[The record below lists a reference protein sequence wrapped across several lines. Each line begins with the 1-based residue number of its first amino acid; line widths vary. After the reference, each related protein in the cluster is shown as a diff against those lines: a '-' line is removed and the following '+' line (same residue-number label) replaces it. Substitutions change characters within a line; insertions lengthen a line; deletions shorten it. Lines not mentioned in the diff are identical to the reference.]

1 MIADV
6 EQKRALL
13 EQARLNLGYTK
24 IVAPVSG
31 EVNKTVVVGMNV
43 QEGQQL
49 LTVVPLNEV
58 WVTANFKETQLRDMR
73 VGQKAEIHADSS
85 GRTFKGHVDSIAG
98 ATGPLFS
105 LLPPENATGNYVK
118 IVQRIPVKIVLE
130 PGENKDRGLRPGMN
144 VVPDV
149 YLQMS
154 SAALTLDQDVWRPK
168 YNPWLIA
175 VVVALAAFMEVLD
188 TSIAN
193 VALPYMAGNLGASN
207 DQSTWVLTSYLVS
220 NAIILPISGWLAGA
234 LGRKRFFMACLTV
247 FTVSSLLCGIAPSL
261 GFLLFFRVLQG
272 AGGGGLQ
279 PMAQAILAD
288 TFPPQQ
294 RGLAFALYGIT
305 AIMAPTI
312 GPTLGGWITFNYSWR
327 WIFFINLPVGV
338 VTWFLVRR
346 FVEDP
351 PYLRKLKAAGVK
363 LDYIGIALL
372 ALGIGALQ
380 VLLDKGQEDD
390 WFGSHF
396 ITTLVVI
403 ATVCLISL
411 VIWEWYQKA
420 PIIDVRM
427 FKNFNFAGSSLM
439 MFTLGILLFSSL
451 VLMPQFLQT
460 LVGYTSE
467 LAGLALSAG
476 GLVLLIEMPIMGQ
489 LTTKIQAR
497 YLIAFGWLALSI
509 AMFYSTK
516 RIDLQI
522 SFSAATW
529 LRIAQVIG
537 LGFLFVPITL
547 VAYIGIAPE
556 KNNAVAGII
565 NFMRNMGSS
574 VGTSLVTTLI
584 ARRSQFH
591 QGRLV
596 QNVRVDNP
604 NFVNAANG
612 LAQHLAASGVGKHEA
627 QMTAYARIYQSLA
640 SPGHKPGIYRHLY
653 GPLRGSGDH
662 VLSGFR
668 SEEK

>member
-1 MIADV
+1 
-6 EQKRALL
+6 
-13 EQARLNLGYTK
+13 
-24 IVAPVSG
+24 
-31 EVNKTVVVGMNV
+31 
-43 QEGQQL
+43 
-49 LTVVPLNEV
+49 
-58 WVTANFKETQLRDMR
+58 
-73 VGQKAEIHADSS
+73 
-85 GRTFKGHVDSIAG
+85 
-98 ATGPLFS
+98 
-105 LLPPENATGNYVK
+105 
-118 IVQRIPVKIVLE
+118 
-130 PGENKDRGLRPGMN
+130 
-144 VVPDV
+144 
-149 YLQMS
+149 MS
-154 SAALTLDQDVWRPK
+154 SAALTIDQDVWRPK

-220 NAIILPISGWLAGA
+220 NAIVLPISGWLAGA
-234 LGRKRFFMACLTV
+234 LGRKRFFMACLGV
-247 FTVSSLLCGIAPSL
+247 FTVSSLLCGTAPSL

-288 TFPPQQ
+288 TFPPEK

-327 WIFFINLPVGV
+327 WIFFINLPVGIA
-338 VTWFLVRR
+338 TWFLVRR

-351 PYLRKLKAAGVK
+351 PYISRLKSAGVK
-363 LDYIGIALL
+363 LDYIGIGLL
-372 ALGIGALQ
+372 ALGIGSLQ

-390 WFGSHF
+390 WFGSRF
-396 ITTLVVI
+396 ITTLVI
-403 ATVCLISL
+403 TAAVCLVSL
-411 VIWEWYQKA
+411 VIWELFQKA

-427 FKNFNFAGSSLM
+427 FKSFNFAGSSLM
-439 MFTLGILLFSSL
+439 MFVLGILLFSSL

-476 GLVLLIEMPIMGQ
+476 GLVLLFEMPVVGQ
-489 LTTKIQAR
+489 LTTKVQAR

-509 AMFYSTK
+509 AMYYSTK

-522 SFSAATW
+522 SFVAATW

-537 LGFLFVPITL
+537 LGFLFVPISL
-547 VAYIGIAPE
+547 AAYVGIAPE

-574 VGTSLVTTLI
+574 VGTSMVTTLI

-591 QGRLV
+591 QATLIDYTRP
-596 QNVRVDNP
+596 DNP
-604 NFVNAANG
+604 NFQNTVNG
-612 LAQHLAASGVGKHEA
+612 LTQRLAHSGLGTYGA
-627 QMTAYARIYQSLA
+627 RQQAYARIYQSVQSQAASLA
-640 SPGHKPGIYRHLY
+640 YIDTFMVLAIGAAIMFCLAFLLKANRPGG
-653 GPLRGSGDH
+653 GGEAAVG
-662 VLSGFR
+662 
-668 SEEK
+668 

>member
-1 MIADV
+1 
-6 EQKRALL
+6 
-13 EQARLNLGYTK
+13 
-24 IVAPVSG
+24 
-31 EVNKTVVVGMNV
+31 
-43 QEGQQL
+43 
-49 LTVVPLNEV
+49 
-58 WVTANFKETQLRDMR
+58 
-73 VGQKAEIHADSS
+73 
-85 GRTFKGHVDSIAG
+85 
-98 ATGPLFS
+98 
-105 LLPPENATGNYVK
+105 
-118 IVQRIPVKIVLE
+118 
-130 PGENKDRGLRPGMN
+130 
-144 VVPDV
+144 
-149 YLQMS
+149 MS
-154 SAALTLDQDVWRPK
+154 SAALTLEQDIWRPRF
-168 YNPWLIA
+168 NPWLIA

-220 NAIILPISGWLAGA
+220 NAIILPMSGWLAGA
-234 LGRKRFFMACLTV
+234 LGRKRFFMSCLAV
-247 FTVSSLLCGIAPSL
+247 FTISSLLCGTAPSL
-261 GFLLFFRVLQG
+261 GFLLLFRVLQG
-272 AGGGGLQ
+272 VGGGGLQ

-288 TFPPQQ
+288 TFPPEK

-338 VTWFLVRR
+338 ITLLLVRR

-351 PYLRKLKAAGVK
+351 PYLARLKAAGIK

-372 ALGIGALQ
+372 TVGIGALQ

-396 ITTLVVI
+396 ITTLVVV
-403 ATVCLISL
+403 ATVSLISL

-427 FKNFNFAGSSLM
+427 FKNFNFASSSLM
-439 MFTLGILLFSSL
+439 MFTLGIMLFSSL

-460 LVGYTSE
+460 LLGYTSE

-476 GLVLLIEMPIMGQ
+476 GVVLLIEMPIMGQ
-489 LTTKIQAR
+489 LTTKVQAR

-509 AMFYSTK
+509 AMYYSTK
-516 RIDLQI
+516 RIDLQM

-529 LRIAQVIG
+529 LRIVQVIG

-591 QGRLV
+591 QLRLV
-596 QNVRVDNP
+596 EKARIDNP
-604 NFVNAANG
+604 NFVNLSKG
-612 LAQHLAASGVGKHEA
+612 LSRSLATSGWGRHDALAV
-627 QMTAYARIYQSLA
+627 AYARIYRALQAQAASLA
-640 SPGHKPGIYRHLY
+640 YI
-653 GPLRGSGDH
+653 DTFM
-662 VLSGFR
+662 VLSVGAAIMFCLTFVLKKNDPGGGVR
-668 SEEK
+668 VVE

>member
-1 MIADV
+1 
-6 EQKRALL
+6 
-13 EQARLNLGYTK
+13 
-24 IVAPVSG
+24 
-31 EVNKTVVVGMNV
+31 
-43 QEGQQL
+43 
-49 LTVVPLNEV
+49 
-58 WVTANFKETQLRDMR
+58 
-73 VGQKAEIHADSS
+73 
-85 GRTFKGHVDSIAG
+85 
-98 ATGPLFS
+98 
-105 LLPPENATGNYVK
+105 
-118 IVQRIPVKIVLE
+118 
-130 PGENKDRGLRPGMN
+130 
-144 VVPDV
+144 
-149 YLQMS
+149 MS
-154 SAALTLDQDVWRPK
+154 SAALTIDQDIWRPK

-175 VVVALAAFMEVLD
+175 VVVALGAFMEVLD

-193 VALPYMAGNLGASN
+193 VALPYMAGNLGSSN
-207 DQSTWVLTSYLVS
+207 DESTWVLTSYLVS

-234 LGRKRFFMACLTV
+234 FGRKRFFMSCLGI
-247 FTVSSLLCGIAPSL
+247 FTVSSLLCGVAPSL
-261 GFLLFFRVLQG
+261 GLLLFFRVLQG

-351 PYLRKLKAAGVK
+351 PYLGRLKAAGVK

-372 ALGIGALQ
+372 VLGVGALQ

-390 WFGSHF
+390 WFGSRF
-396 ITTLVVI
+396 IATLVVV

-411 VIWEWYQKA
+411 VIWEWFHKA

-427 FKNFNFAGSSLM
+427 FKTFNFAVSNLM
-439 MFTLGILLFSSL
+439 MFTLGILLFSAL

-460 LVGYTSE
+460 LLGYTSQ

-476 GLVLLIEMPIMGQ
+476 GLVLLFEMPIMGQ
-489 LTTKIQAR
+489 LTTKVQAR

-522 SFSAATW
+522 SFRAAAL
-529 LRIAQVIG
+529 LRISQVIG
-537 LGFLFVPITL
+537 LGFLFVPISL

-556 KNNAVAGII
+556 KNNAVAGIV

-574 VGTSLVTTLI
+574 VGTSIVTTLI

-591 QGRLV
+591 QARLV
-596 QNVRVDNP
+596 EHARPDNP
-604 NFVNAANG
+604 NFQNTANG
-612 LAQHLAASGVGKHEA
+612 LADRFAHLGLGTVEA
-627 QMTAYARIYQSLA
+627 HSRAYAQIYRELQNQAGSLA
-640 SPGHKPGIYRHLY
+640 YIDTFMVLAVGAGIMFFLTFALKRNDPRA
-653 GPLRGSGDH
+653 GGR
-662 VLSGFR
+662 VAV
-668 SEEK
+668 E

>member
-1 MIADV
+1 
-6 EQKRALL
+6 
-13 EQARLNLGYTK
+13 
-24 IVAPVSG
+24 
-31 EVNKTVVVGMNV
+31 
-43 QEGQQL
+43 
-49 LTVVPLNEV
+49 
-58 WVTANFKETQLRDMR
+58 
-73 VGQKAEIHADSS
+73 
-85 GRTFKGHVDSIAG
+85 
-98 ATGPLFS
+98 
-105 LLPPENATGNYVK
+105 
-118 IVQRIPVKIVLE
+118 
-130 PGENKDRGLRPGMN
+130 
-144 VVPDV
+144 
-149 YLQMS
+149 MS
-154 SAALTLDQDVWRPK
+154 SAAITIDQDVWRPK

-234 LGRKRFFMACLTV
+234 FGRKRFFMTCLGI
-247 FTVSSLLCGIAPSL
+247 FTVSSLLCGLAPSL
-261 GFLLFFRVLQG
+261 GLLLLFRVLQG

-327 WIFFINLPVGV
+327 WIFFINLPVGLA
-338 VTWFLVRR
+338 TWFLVRR

-351 PYLRKLKAAGVK
+351 PYLSRLKAAGVK

-372 ALGIGALQ
+372 TLGVGALQ

-390 WFGSHF
+390 WFGSRF
-396 ITTLVVI
+396 ITTLVVV

-411 VIWEWYQKA
+411 VIWEWFQKA

-427 FKNFNFAGSSLM
+427 FKSFNFAISNLM
-439 MFTLGILLFSSL
+439 MFTLGILLFSAL

-460 LVGYTSE
+460 LLGYTSE

-476 GLVLLIEMPIMGQ
+476 GLVLLFEMPIMGK

-509 AMFYSTK
+509 AMYYSTK
-516 RIDLQI
+516 RIDLQM
-522 SFSAATW
+522 SFTSAAL
-529 LRIAQVIG
+529 LRITQVIG
-537 LGFLFVPITL
+537 LGFLFVPISL

-556 KNNAVAGII
+556 KNNAVAGIV
-565 NFMRNMGSS
+565 NFMRNIGSS
-574 VGTSLVTTLI
+574 VGTSMVTTLI

-591 QGRLV
+591 QARLV
-596 QNVRVDNP
+596 EHARPDNP
-604 NFVNAANG
+604 NFQNTVNG
-612 LAQHLAASGVGKHEA
+612 LADRFAHSGLGAIEA
-627 QMTAYARIYQSLA
+627 QGRAYAQ
-640 SPGHKPGIYRHLY
+640 IYRNVQAQAGALAY
-653 GPLRGSGDH
+653 IDTFM
-662 VLSGFR
+662 VLAVGAAIMFFFTFVLKR
-668 SEEK
+668 NDPGGGGRVAVE

>member
-1 MIADV
+1 
-6 EQKRALL
+6 
-13 EQARLNLGYTK
+13 
-24 IVAPVSG
+24 
-31 EVNKTVVVGMNV
+31 
-43 QEGQQL
+43 
-49 LTVVPLNEV
+49 
-58 WVTANFKETQLRDMR
+58 
-73 VGQKAEIHADSS
+73 
-85 GRTFKGHVDSIAG
+85 
-98 ATGPLFS
+98 
-105 LLPPENATGNYVK
+105 
-118 IVQRIPVKIVLE
+118 
-130 PGENKDRGLRPGMN
+130 
-144 VVPDV
+144 
-149 YLQMS
+149 MS
-154 SAALTLDQDVWRPK
+154 SAALTLDQEVWRPK

-234 LGRKRFFMACLTV
+234 LGRKRFFMSCLAV

-261 GFLLFFRVLQG
+261 GFLLLFRVLQG

-338 VTWFLVRR
+338 MTWLLVRR

-351 PYLRKLKAAGVK
+351 PYLAKLRAAGVK

-380 VLLDKGQEDD
+380 ILLDKGQEDD

-411 VIWEWYQKA
+411 VIWEFYQKA

-427 FKNFNFAGSSLM
+427 FKNFNFASSSLM
-439 MFTLGILLFSSL
+439 MFMLGILLFSSL

-467 LAGLALSAG
+467 LAGIALSAG

-497 YLIAFGWLALSI
+497 YLIAFGWLSLAI
-509 AMFYSTK
+509 AMFYSTM

-547 VAYIGIAPE
+547 VAYVGIAPE
-556 KNNAVAGII
+556 KNNSVAGIV

-574 VGTSLVTTLI
+574 VGTSMVTTLI

-591 QGRLV
+591 QERLV
-596 QNVRVDNP
+596 HSARVDNP

-612 LAQHLAASGVGKHEA
+612 LAQQLATAGVGRHEA
-627 QMTAYARIYQSLA
+627 LATAYARIYQSLQDQAA
-640 SPGHKPGIYRHLY
+640 SLAYIDTFMVLCVASAIMFFLAFVLKKNDPGGGGVR
-653 GPLRGSGDH
+653 
-662 VLSGFR
+662 VM
-668 SEEK
+668 E

>member
-1 MIADV
+1 MSAT
-6 EQKRALL
+6 LS
-13 EQARLNLGYTK
+13 LG
-24 IVAPVSG
+24 
-31 EVNKTVVVGMNV
+31 
-43 QEGQQL
+43 
-49 LTVVPLNEV
+49 
-58 WVTANFKETQLRDMR
+58 
-73 VGQKAEIHADSS
+73 AEHA
-85 GRTFKGHVDSIAG
+85 T
-98 ATGPLFS
+98 
-105 LLPPENATGNYVK
+105 
-118 IVQRIPVKIVLE
+118 
-130 PGENKDRGLRPGMN
+130 
-144 VVPDV
+144 
-149 YLQMS
+149 
-154 SAALTLDQDVWRPK
+154 WRPAA
-168 YNPWLIA
+168 NPWLIA
-175 VVVALAAFMEVLD
+175 VTVSLAAFMEVLD
-188 TSIAN
+188 TAIAN
-193 VALPYMAGNLGASN
+193 VALPHIAGNLGASN
-207 DQSTWVLTSYLVS
+207 EESTWVLTSYLVA
-220 NAIILPISGWLAGA
+220 NAIVLPISGWFVSLF
-234 LGRKRFFMACLTV
+234 GRKRFFMTCIGI

-261 GFLLFFRVLQG
+261 GFLLLFRVLQG

-327 WIFFINLPVGV
+327 WIFFINLPVGLI
-338 VTWFLVRR
+338 TWFLVRR

-351 PYLRKLKAAGVK
+351 PYLGRIKAAGVK

-372 ALGIGALQ
+372 TLGIGALQ

-390 WFGSHF
+390 WFGSRF
-396 ITTLVVI
+396 ITTLVVV

-427 FKNFNFAGSSLM
+427 FKSFNFASSSVM
-439 MFTLGILLFSSL
+439 MFMLGIMLFSSL

-476 GLVLLIEMPIMGQ
+476 GFVLLLEMPIMGQ

-497 YLIAFGWLALSI
+497 RLIAFGWLALSV

-529 LRIAQVIG
+529 LRITQVIG

-547 VAYIGIAPE
+547 VAYVGIAPE
-556 KNNAVAGII
+556 KNNSVAGIV

-584 ARRSQFH
+584 ARRSQ
-591 QGRLV
+591 
-596 QNVRVDNP
+596 
-604 NFVNAANG
+604 
-612 LAQHLAASGVGKHEA
+612 
-627 QMTAYARIYQSLA
+627 
-640 SPGHKPGIYRHLY
+640 
-653 GPLRGSGDH
+653 
-662 VLSGFR
+662 
-668 SEEK
+668 

>member
-1 MIADV
+1 
-6 EQKRALL
+6 
-13 EQARLNLGYTK
+13 
-24 IVAPVSG
+24 
-31 EVNKTVVVGMNV
+31 
-43 QEGQQL
+43 
-49 LTVVPLNEV
+49 
-58 WVTANFKETQLRDMR
+58 
-73 VGQKAEIHADSS
+73 
-85 GRTFKGHVDSIAG
+85 
-98 ATGPLFS
+98 
-105 LLPPENATGNYVK
+105 
-118 IVQRIPVKIVLE
+118 
-130 PGENKDRGLRPGMN
+130 
-144 VVPDV
+144 
-149 YLQMS
+149 MS
-154 SAALTLDQDVWRPK
+154 SAALTIDQDIWRPK

-175 VVVALAAFMEVLD
+175 VVVALGAFMEVLD

-193 VALPYMAGNLGASN
+193 VALPYMAGNLGSSN
-207 DQSTWVLTSYLVS
+207 DESTWVLTSYLVS

-234 LGRKRFFMACLTV
+234 FGRKRFFMSCLGI
-247 FTVSSLLCGIAPSL
+247 FTVSSLLCGLAPSL
-261 GFLLFFRVLQG
+261 GLLLFFRVLQG

-351 PYLRKLKAAGVK
+351 PYLGRLKAAGVK

-372 ALGIGALQ
+372 VLGVGALQ

-390 WFGSHF
+390 WFGSRF
-396 ITTLVVI
+396 ITTLVVV

-411 VIWEWYQKA
+411 VIWEWFHKA

-427 FKNFNFAGSSLM
+427 FKTFNFAVSNLM
-439 MFTLGILLFSSL
+439 MFTLGILLFSAL

-460 LVGYTSE
+460 LLGYTSQ

-476 GLVLLIEMPIMGQ
+476 GLVLLFEMPIMGQ
-489 LTTKIQAR
+489 LTTKVQAR
-497 YLIAFGWLALSI
+497 YLIAFGWLALCI
-509 AMFYSTK
+509 AMYYSTK

-522 SFSAATW
+522 SFRAAAS

-537 LGFLFVPITL
+537 LGFLFVPISL

-556 KNNAVAGII
+556 KNNAVAGLV

-574 VGTSLVTTLI
+574 VGTSIVTTLI

-591 QGRLV
+591 QARLV
-596 QNVRVDNP
+596 EHARPDNP
-604 NFVNAANG
+604 NFQNTANG
-612 LAQHLAASGVGKHEA
+612 LADRFAHLGLGTVEA
-627 QMTAYARIYQSLA
+627 HSRAYAQIYRELQNQAGSLA
-640 SPGHKPGIYRHLY
+640 YIDTFMVLAVGAGIMFFLTFMLKKNDPRA
-653 GPLRGSGDH
+653 GGR
-662 VLSGFR
+662 VAV
-668 SEEK
+668 E